1 MTGASMHETIT
12 PWLGHEF
19 IALSAEA
26 LPHPSAAEQ
35 TRELL
40 SRMQARLR
48 EQGLSLADTV
58 RTRLWARDME
68 AWAPAVEARAQVLS
82 GAARSASSSHIRP
95 SRFASAAKV
104 SLDLLAMRPLDPDSV
119 KHCVE
124 YDPQTIVLR
133 SLARERVLF
142 VSGNTVVLPS
152 FDEQLPVIVER
163 IGSTLALA
171 GSSWQRVARAS
182 FFLHHSQDMA
192 HLRASLRRLLPC
204 ELAGCEYTW
213 VDTRQGKL
221 IEIEIT
227 AEV

>member
-1 MTGASMHETIT
+1 MHETIT

-19 IALSAEA
+19 ISLCAEA
-26 LPHPSAAEQ
+26 PPHTCAATE

-40 SRMQARLR
+40 ALMDARLR
-48 EQGLSLADTV
+48 AHGLSLADTV
-58 RTRLWARDME
+58 RTRLWARDMQ
-68 AWAPAVEARAQVLS
+68 AWAPAVQARAQVLA
-82 GAARSASSSHIRP
+82 GPARSVSSSHIRP
-95 SRFASAAKV
+95 SRFASPAQI
-104 SLDLLAMRPLDPDSV
+104 SLDLLAMRPLAPGSR

-124 YDPQTIVLR
+124 YEPPTIVLR
-133 SLARERVLF
+133 SLVREGVLF
-142 VSGNTVVLPS
+142 ISGNTVVLPS

-163 IGSTLALA
+163 IGATLALA

-204 ELAGCEYTW
+204 ELSGSEFAW